1 MAFKAQVSLTDN
13 SIKEKRSVLFI
24 ENLLVD
30 KANTDISTEDKK
42 ANIDGYIELL
52 SSDKRIVGKITV
64 QVKTVPSKYEGKNSY
79 PCPTS
84 LFAYAESTTDVVYL
98 LAVDHSQSKVLFKHI
113 SYALLE
119 ANRSK
124 EKQDSITLHFS
135 NNEELRQDNV
145 QEVLTSWLSTCNLLK
160 FCLVKSDDILK
171 ENNVL
176 KNQLSNL
183 QENKTT
189 LSSEYIKAI
198 QRFSDT
204 YNDLLNTTFLYI
216 KESMFPNTWKR
227 GIAIYEY
234 TDSSLEYSLYN
245 IKNGELLSPIVQ
257 LSPRSIFEL
266 NHTHD
271 YASFSKA
278 KNSIN
283 ENPILEV
290 FILLKKHIT
299 EFIKHK
305 RVLPYDTTFLR
316 EYVMDFITEYYSRLH
331 LSYNTNYD
339 VNNLIVYFNKQYPG
353 IEKYPVGLVYGAKTI
368 KLNTVYDALKSL
380 YNLGVTTLNRPYP
393 ERGRYGDSGHVID
406 SYTPETAFSKVS
418 SVIYSTF
425 RVYQSFIQTNF
436 PLLINDLDLF
446 YGGNL
451 IVVLFEYSYEL
462 RMAIINTYYFKTK
475 EFSKEKIITIESTE
489 DSEILRE
496 NSITKQ
502 TELFNRNEI
511 SFRGNY
517 YQAFRSEGL
526 NDMTVLFGKYNC
538 LSLFYEILQRRFNT
552 YFEALVSGTAAGLW
566 R

>member
-135 NNEELRQDNV
+135 NNEELRQDNI

-316 EYVMDFITEYYSRLH
+316 EYVMDFITEYY
-331 LSYNTNYD
+331 
-339 VNNLIVYFNKQYPG
+339 
-353 IEKYPVGLVYGAKTI
+353 
-368 KLNTVYDALKSL
+368 
-380 YNLGVTTLNRPYP
+380 
-393 ERGRYGDSGHVID
+393 
-406 SYTPETAFSKVS
+406 
-418 SVIYSTF
+418 
-425 RVYQSFIQTNF
+425 
-436 PLLINDLDLF
+436 
-446 YGGNL
+446 
-451 IVVLFEYSYEL
+451 
-462 RMAIINTYYFKTK
+462 
-475 EFSKEKIITIESTE
+475 
-489 DSEILRE
+489 
-496 NSITKQ
+496 
-502 TELFNRNEI
+502 
-511 SFRGNY
+511 
-517 YQAFRSEGL
+517 
-526 NDMTVLFGKYNC
+526 
-538 LSLFYEILQRRFNT
+538 LSLIHI
-552 YFEALVSGTAAGLW
+552 
-566 R
+566 

>member
-135 NNEELRQDNV
+135 NNEELRQDNI

-160 FCLVKSDDILK
+160 FYLVKSDDILK

-189 LSSEYIKAI
+189 LSPEYIKAI

-216 KESMFPNTWKR
+216 KETIFPNTWKR

-257 LSPRSIFEL
+257 LPQRSIFNLEH
-266 NHTHD
+266 NHD
-271 YASFSKA
+271 FASFSCSSNNIKENA
-278 KNSIN
+278 KLYA
-283 ENPILEV
+283 LEIV
-290 FILLKKHIT
+290 KKHVDDFVKKQRIIPFDE
-299 EFIKHK
+299 EFLK
-305 RVLPYDTTFLR
+305 
-316 EYVMDFITEYYSRLH
+316 EYVHDFVEANRRSLH
-331 LSYNTNYD
+331 IDTHSELN
-339 VNNLIVYFNKQYPG
+339 VGVLLRYFQTKYPN
-353 IEKYPVGLVYGAKTI
+353 IEKYPTSLISGGKSIY
-368 KLNTVYDALKSL
+368 LNTIYDALKCL
-380 YNLGVTTLNRPYP
+380 LELGYETIPYP
-393 ERGRYGDSGHVID
+393 YPPKGNYGNTGMVYDYFSSSGAFEKSKLVIM
-406 SYTPETAFSKVS
+406 
-418 SVIYSTF
+418 STI
-425 RVYQSFIQTNF
+425 RAYQNFIQSEF
-436 PLLINDLDLF
+436 PLLATDLDAF
-446 YGGNL
+446 YGGNM
-451 IVVLFEYSYEL
+451 ISVFVDYSNP
-462 RMAIINTYYFKTK
+462 RQDFIFQSYYFKS
-475 EFSKEKIITIESTE
+475 EHPSDVKIITIEEVRNSR
-489 DSEILRE
+489 IMKE
-496 NSITKQ
+496 NKVSSPH
-502 TELFNRNEI
+502 ELFIMRSVMFNGKKYLA
-511 SFRGNY
+511 FRGG
-517 YQAFRSEGL
+517 GL
-526 NDMTVLFGKYNC
+526 NDMTILFGKYNC
-538 LSLFYEILQRRFNT
+538 LTYFYELLKDHFNE
-552 YFEALVSGTAAGLW
+552 YFKKNGL
-566 R
+566 